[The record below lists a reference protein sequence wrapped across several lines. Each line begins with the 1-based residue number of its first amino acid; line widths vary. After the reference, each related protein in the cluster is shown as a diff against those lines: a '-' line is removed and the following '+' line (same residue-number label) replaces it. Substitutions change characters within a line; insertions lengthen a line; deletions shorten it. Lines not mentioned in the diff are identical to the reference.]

1 MKITFL
7 LTTADAMGGTERAVL
22 TVAEALAEL
31 HEVKVLSIFKTRAS
45 SFFTA
50 KVPIE
55 YLVDNTGPVPRPA
68 RGGEL
73 EDSVY
78 KAVASRPSELVDPAW
93 ERAFNRLSDLE
104 AERYLRATDA
114 DVIVSS
120 TPALQALMVRV
131 APPSVVT
138 VGQEHR
144 VSELRGISGAPL
156 IEFTPRLDAMVTLS
170 EPTKVWFAETFAG
183 FAPRLAVIGNALPG
197 EYRPTS
203 SLETRT
209 ITQAGR
215 MVSEKQIDHAIT
227 AFSKVAGAH
236 PQWKLRLLGD
246 GPLLRRMRELAANL
260 GILDQVQLVG
270 STPHMLEEWAQAS
283 ICLLTSRVEAF
294 GLVLAEAQAA
304 GVPIVSYACP
314 NGPAEIVTDEVDGLL
329 VPPGD
334 IDGLAEALRRLITE
348 QETRQAFGAAAL
360 AASERWSAPV
370 IAQRW
375 SSLLTE
381 LVAARDNG
389 TLAAER
395 ERRRLLHE
403 SSLTELG
410 VVAAEASTSPSAVV
424 RIDQRAH
431 EVRIEAQGGGSVVR
445 GGGMLCQVADD
456 LTPFDVMR
464 ANLDLVVEVLEQAG
478 IPYLLTRTNLLRYS
492 LAVDVE
498 YREKLLTVLTEQYKD
513 EPVYAALL
521 NARGGAVKN
530 VLAAVLDQHL
540 ANAEA
545 IHGVRVFRPVST
557 TAATL
562 RLTGVYGCTVSFLE
576 PVEEQ
581 DDLLALAGDT
591 VYGPTL
597 PKSMLAD
604 TAVRTVDG
612 RDYPSLAA
620 FTKRLPNDVDF
631 PVDAVYTWVD
641 GNDPAWK
648 ARRNKVLAERGLA
661 PAQTDGDGASD
672 DARFRDREELR
683 YSLRSLDMFAPW
695 IRTIYLVTDDQTPAW
710 LDTDHPRVK
719 VVSHRELFGDTGT
732 LPSFNSHAIESR
744 LHRIEGLSEQ
754 FLYLNDDVFFGRPL
768 RPETFFLSSGQAKCF
783 PSPTKV
789 DPAPVQ
795 DGEEF
800 ALIAAKNNRAL
811 LEREFGRTP
820 TNTFVHSPHALRRST
835 LAELEERFPMEVA
848 RTADAQLRSATD
860 LAIASSLQHYYGM
873 FTGRSVADTISCGF
887 VNVGLRTHHP
897 RLAKLLGARPNDVF
911 CINDYHDA
919 DVSAEEQADVLAVF
933 LPSYF
938 PVASQFEKG
947 SVRNRRVVRS

>member
-31 HEVKVLSIFKTRAS
+31 HEVEVLSVFRTRSS
-45 SFFTA
+45 SFFSA
-50 KVPIE
+50 KVPVR

-68 RGGEL
+68 RGGEQ
-73 EDSVY
+73 DDPVY
-78 KAVASRPSELVDPAW
+78 RAVAARPSELVDPAW
-93 ERAFNRLSDLE
+93 EKAFNRLSDLE
-104 AERYLRATDA
+104 AERWFRTTDS
-114 DVIVSS
+114 DVVVSS
-120 TPALQALMVRV
+120 TPALQALMVRL

-144 VSELRGISGAPL
+144 VSELRGVSGAPL
-156 IEFTPRLDAMVTLS
+156 IEFTPHLDAMVALS
-170 EPTKVWFAETFAG
+170 EPTRSWFAETFTG
-183 FAPRLAVIGNALPG
+183 FAPRLEVIGNALPDV
-197 EYRPTS
+197 YRPTS

-209 ITQAGR
+209 ITMAGR
-215 MVSEKQIDHAIT
+215 MVAEKQADHAIT
-227 AFSKVAGAH
+227 AFAKVAGAN
-236 PQWKLRLLGD
+236 PLWKLRLLGD

-260 GILDQVQLVG
+260 GIADQVQLAG
-270 STPHMLEEWAQAS
+270 STGHMPEEWAQAS

-304 GVPIVSYACP
+304 GVPIVSYASP
-314 NGPAEIVTDEVDGLL
+314 NGPAEIVTDGADGLL

-334 IDGLAEALRRLITE
+334 IDGLAEALRRLMTE
-348 QETRQAFGAAAL
+348 QDTRQAFGAAAL

-370 IAQRW
+370 IAERW
-375 SSLLTE
+375 STVLTE
-381 LVAARDNG
+381 LVTARDNG
-389 TLAAER
+389 SLTAGR

-403 SSLTELG
+403 YSLTELG
-410 VVAAEASTSPSAVV
+410 VVAAEASTTSSATV

-431 EVRIEAQGGGSVVR
+431 EVRIEAQSGGRVIR
-445 GGGMLCQVADD
+445 GGGLLCQVSDD
-456 LTPFDVMR
+456 RTPFDVMQD
-464 ANLDLVVEVLEQAG
+464 NLGLVVDVLEQAG
-478 IPYLLTRTNLLRYS
+478 IPYLLTRTNLLRHS

-498 YREKLLTVLTEQYKD
+498 YREKLLTALAERYHD
-513 EPVYAALL
+513 DPVYLALFD
-521 NARGGAVKN
+521 ARGSVVKN
-530 VLAAVLDQHL
+530 ALAAVLDQHL
-540 ANAEA
+540 TDFGAV
-545 IHGVRVFRPVST
+545 HGVRVFRPVST
-557 TAATL
+557 TAGTL
-562 RLTGVYGCTVSFLE
+562 RLTGVYGCSVSFLT
-576 PVEEQ
+576 PVEEHPG
-581 DDLLALAGDT
+581 LLAVAEDT

-597 PKSMLAD
+597 PKSMLAR
-604 TAVRTVDG
+604 TATRRIG
-612 RDYPSLAA
+612 ERDHPTLEA

-648 ARRNKVLAERGLA
+648 ARRNKVLTERGLA

-695 IRTIYLVTDDQTPAW
+695 IRTVYLVTDDQTPAW

-744 LHRIEGLSEQ
+744 LHRIEGLSEH
-754 FLYLNDDVFFGRPL
+754 FLYLNDDVFFGRTL
-768 RPETFFLSSGQAKCF
+768 RPENFFLGSGQAKCF

-835 LAELEERFPMEVA
+835 LEELEARFPAEVA

-860 LAIASSLQHYYGM
+860 LAIASSLQHYFGM
-873 FTGRSVADTISCGF
+873 FTGRTVADTISCGF
-887 VNVGLRTHHP
+887 VNVGLRSHHP
-897 RLAKLLGARPNDVF
+897 RLAKLLSARPNDVF

-938 PVASQFEKG
+938 PVPSQFEKG
-947 SVRNRRVVRS
+947 SVRNARLAR